1 MKPGDVARLQGPGKA
16 LHPPIV
22 SAKLVYVPAV
32 QRIAPALAGRAESM
46 GRNAGNHRRLQIL
59 DEIEE
64 MGVGPDIDVVIV
76 DEDGEVADDLDSALG
91 AVDAQRAPLLEEGE
105 LNHTLNFQ
113 FALLLQTK
121 PVKPAGLAPRQL
133 FGPRAPGLAFTL
145 LPHHVKQAKTFHPPP
160 LLLLTNF

>member
-32 QRIAPALAGRAESM
+32 QRIAPALAGRAESI

-59 DEIEE
+59 VEIEE
-64 MGVGPDIDVVIV
+64 IGVAPDIDAVIV
-76 DEDGEVADDLDSALG
+76 DEDGHVADDLDSALG

-121 PVKPAGLAPRQL
+121 PVNPAGLPPRPLFAP
-133 FGPRAPGLAFTL
+133 PPPSPPIHL
-145 LPHHVKQAKTFHPPP
+145 LPLP
-160 LLLLTNF
+160 LN